1 MDDIRLLLNISS
13 DDITSRTLKLPRLIE
28 SARLGC
34 SSAEDQCRGSR
45 QSAVLLRAGNL
56 ETSGKMVEES
66 RPAHNSAGGQES
78 CPERPSGNQGGK
90 TSVKLL
96 SNVFS

>member
-34 SSAEDQCRGSR
+34 SSAEDQCLGSR

-66 RPAHNSAGGQES
+66 RPAGGQES